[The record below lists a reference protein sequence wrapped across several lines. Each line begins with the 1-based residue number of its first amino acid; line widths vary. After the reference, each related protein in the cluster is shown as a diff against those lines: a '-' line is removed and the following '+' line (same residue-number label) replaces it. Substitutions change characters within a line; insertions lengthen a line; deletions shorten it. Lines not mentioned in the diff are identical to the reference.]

1 MRALWQGLAERDPR
15 RLRGP
20 ARILELAMN
29 DVLENL
35 YVHTLQAKL
44 ALTRVVGASL
54 MYELESP
61 KLTLYEKRA
70 GFRRWV
76 EVTQDGDVLAFM
88 LELIR
93 RKKKEHATIQ

>member
-1 MRALWQGLAERDPR
+1 
-15 RLRGP
+15 
-20 ARILELAMN
+20 MN
-29 DVLENL
+29 DILDNL

-44 ALTRVVGASL
+44 ALTRIVGASL

-76 EVTQDGDVLAFM
+76 EVTRDGDVLALM
-88 LELIR
+88 LDLFR
-93 RKKKEHATIQ
+93 RQKKERAIIQ